1 MRKCVAIGGYFSR
14 IRLKDLISI
23 TITSMW
29 IQSTI
34 DITREDAIE
43 KALKIFAENNRNLI
57 ESFSDST
64 LETFIEEHFYNYQI
78 TNK

>member
-1 MRKCVAIGGYFSR
+1 
-14 IRLKDLISI
+14 
-23 TITSMW
+23 MW

-34 DITREDAIE
+34 DISREDAIE

-64 LETFIEEHFYNYQI
+64 LETFIEEHFYNYNI